1 MVNTEVF
8 LKSWDKWLLADCAFL
23 ILGFEECLIFCEINP
38 IAVAEMGGAIGLRVN
53 GWRPNSIG
61 PTGFIV
67 VGQAH
72 SSALS
77 WLATPLDGAS
87 NSFPFAPMTLRIM
100 LPFFSESVR
109 RHFSSPSS
117 YIRNGCLAFALTVI
131 PDFVLIAN
139 TRSAP

>member
-72 SSALS
+72 SSALR
-77 WLATPLDGAS
+77 ARPEIT
-87 NSFPFAPMTLRIM
+87 
-100 LPFFSESVR
+100 ESTFDRVKYG
-109 RHFSSPSS
+109 F
-117 YIRNGCLAFALTVI
+117 T
-131 PDFVLIAN
+131 
-139 TRSAP
+139 T